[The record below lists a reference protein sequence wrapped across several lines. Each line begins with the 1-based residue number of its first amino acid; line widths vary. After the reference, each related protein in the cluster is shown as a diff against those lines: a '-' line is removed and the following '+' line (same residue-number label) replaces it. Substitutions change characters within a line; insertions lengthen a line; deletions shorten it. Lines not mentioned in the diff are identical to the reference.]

1 MKQLN
6 LEVLVPMY
14 FEDDLEDI
22 FERANSLGMESL
34 TEDEQY
40 FMDNYHRL
48 FDFMEQLSPAEV
60 EELENA
66 NDDDEVYNKYSNAEM
81 IGVSKKK
88 WKNRKNKTL
97 TDILL
102 ICKGWYNKKLYY
114 NILEAL
120 NAYYHKY
127 YGGEDIT
134 LDKAFA
140 VFLFLKPL
148 ALKAIE
154 RKPTLARYIFE
165 PAYSIISNQ
174 EIFSEVIYDR
184 LLGLI
189 QMIDTGTFDLSEYE
203 DMFAK
208 AEECNYENELIGII

>member
-1 MKQLN
+1 MSKLN
-6 LEVLVPMY
+6 LKVLVPMY
-14 FEDDLEDI
+14 FEDNFEDI
-22 FERANSLGMESL
+22 CERANSLGMESL

-40 FMDNYHRL
+40 FMDNYRRL
-48 FDFMEQLSPAEV
+48 FDFMDKLSPAEV

-66 NDDDEVYNKYSNAEM
+66 IDNDEVYNKYSNAEM
-81 IGVSKKK
+81 IEANKKK
-88 WKNRKNKTL
+88 CKNRKNKTL

-127 YGGEDIT
+127 YGCEDIT
-134 LDKAFA
+134 MDKAFA

-154 RKPTLARYIFE
+154 LKPRLANYIFE
-165 PAYSIISNQ
+165 PQYSLISN
-174 EIFSEVIYDR
+174 EEKFSEVMYDR

-189 QMIDTGTFDLSEYE
+189 QMIEIEMFDLSEYA

-208 AEECNYENELIGII
+208 AEDCNYEDESIGII